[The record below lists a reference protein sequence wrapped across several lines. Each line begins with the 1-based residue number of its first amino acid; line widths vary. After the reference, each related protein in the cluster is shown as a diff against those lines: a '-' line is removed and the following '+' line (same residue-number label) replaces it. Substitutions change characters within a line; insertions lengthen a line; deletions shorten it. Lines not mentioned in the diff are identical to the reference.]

1 MNWKAV
7 NDPELE
13 QMAMQLRQEMLVPFT
28 EPIILEKVIREK
40 HILAYFQ
47 PLNVQLSGM
56 AILVGQNENTCR
68 FMLVNTSHQFCKQR
82 FTVCHELYH
91 LLFQKSFASVVE
103 KENIAET
110 DDVEE
115 TRANHFAS
123 ALLMP
128 EIGLR
133 LLTPVEQQR
142 KDAITTATLMMLQ
155 YRFLCS
161 HQALLYRLLR
171 LGWISKGYLDSMNSD
186 VFKHVQDYGYN
197 PSLYQPTRKT
207 ELWGDYN
214 LMARELLDKGLISEE
229 KYHDYIAAMRI
240 A

>member
-7 NDPELE
+7 NDQELE
-13 QMAMQLRQEMLVPFT
+13 HMAMQLRQEMQVPFT
-28 EPIILEKVIREK
+28 EPVILEKVIREK

-47 PLNVQLSGM
+47 PLNEHLSGM
-56 AILVGQNENTCR
+56 AILVGQKENTCR
-68 FMLVNTSHQFCKQR
+68 FMLVNTNHQFCKQR
-82 FTVCHELYH
+82 FTACHELYH
-91 LLFQKSFASVVE
+91 LLYQKSFDSVVE
-103 KENIAET
+103 KEHITDT
-110 DDVEE
+110 DDLEE

-133 LLTPVEQQR
+133 MLTPIEQQR
-142 KDAITTATLMMLQ
+142 KDNITMATLMMLQ

-171 LGWISKGYLDSMNSD
+171 LGWISKGYLDHMISD
-186 VFKHVQDYGYN
+186 VMKHVRDYGYS
-197 PSLYQPTRKT
+197 PSLYRPTKKT

-214 LMARELLDKGLISEE
+214 LMARELLDKGIISID
-229 KYHDYIAAMRI
+229 KYNDYLSAMKI
-240 A
+240 E

>member
-13 QMAMQLRQEMLVPFT
+13 NMAMQLRQEMLVPFT

-47 PLNVQLSGM
+47 PLSDRLSGM

-142 KDAITTATLMMLQ
+142 KDAITITTLMMLQ

-186 VFKHVQDYGYN
+186 VIKHVQDYGYN

-214 LMARELLDKGLISEE
+214 LIARELLDKGLISEE
-229 KYHDYIAAMRI
+229 KFHDYIAAMRI